1 MPTRPEAL
9 GDTTAWIALR
19 RGRPA
24 AVASVRY
31 LLRRGTLA
39 VCEPV
44 VLELARGARNV
55 RELNGLRARLALLP
69 ACAVATSTWT
79 RAHDVL
85 EGLALG
91 RGGKHRGVP
100 PMDLLV
106 AAVAEEHGLPV
117 LHDDKHFDLIA
128 QVTGQPMLRLPG

>member
-1 MPTRPEAL
+1 MTTGPEAL

-24 AVASVRY
+24 AAASVRHT
-31 LLRRGTLA
+31 LRRGTLA
-39 VCEPV
+39 VCDPV

-55 RELNGLRARLALLP
+55 RELNEMQARLALLP
-69 ACAVATSTWT
+69 ACAVAPSTWT

-85 EGLALG
+85 EGLALR

-100 PMDLLV
+100 PMDLLI
-106 AAVAEEHGLPV
+106 AAVAEEHDLPV
-117 LHDDKHFDLIA
+117 LHDDDHFDLIA
-128 QVTGQPMLRLPG
+128 QVTGQPMLRLP

>member
-9 GDTTAWIALR
+9 GDTTAWIALW

-24 AVASVRY
+24 AVASVRR

-39 VCEPV
+39 VCDPV
-44 VLELARGARNV
+44 ALELVRGARNV
-55 RELNGLRARLALLP
+55 REVNALRARLALLP
-69 ACAVATSTWT
+69 ACVVAPSTWT
-79 RAHDVL
+79 RAQDVL
-85 EGLALG
+85 EGLAVH
-91 RGGKHRGVP
+91 RGGRHRGVP

-117 LHDDKHFDLIA
+117 MHDDAHFDLIA
-128 QVTGQPMLRLPG
+128 EVTGQPMVRLP

>member
-24 AVASVRY
+24 AVASVRR

-39 VCEPV
+39 VCDPV
-44 VLELARGARNV
+44 ALELLRGARNA
-55 RELNGLRARLALLP
+55 RELHALRAGLALLP
-69 ACAVATSTWT
+69 GCAVAPSAWT
-79 RAHDVL
+79 RAQDML
-85 EGLALG
+85 EGLALH
-91 RGGKHRGVP
+91 RGVRHRGVP
-100 PMDLLV
+100 PMDLLI

-117 LHDDKHFDLIA
+117 LHDDAHFDLIA
-128 QVTGQPMLRLPG
+128 QITGQPMIRLP

>member
-9 GDTTAWIALR
+9 GDTTAWIALW

-24 AVASVRY
+24 AVASVRH
-31 LLRRGTLA
+31 LQRRGTLA

-44 VLELARGARNV
+44 MLELARGVRNV
-55 RELNGLRARLALLP
+55 RELNELRARLALLP
-69 ACAVATSTWT
+69 ACAVAPSTWT
-79 RAHDVL
+79 RAQDVI
-85 EGLALG
+85 EGLALC
-91 RGGKHRGVP
+91 RGGEHRGVP

-106 AAVAEEHGLPV
+106 AAVAEEHDLPV

-128 QVTGQPMLRLPG
+128 QVTGQPMLRLP

>member
-1 MPTRPEAL
+1 MLTRPEAL

-24 AVASVRY
+24 AVASVRR

-39 VCEPV
+39 VCDPV
-44 VLELARGARNV
+44 ALELARGARNV
-55 RELNGLRARLALLP
+55 RELSALRAWLAVLP
-69 ACAVATSTWT
+69 SCAVAPATWT
-79 RAHDVL
+79 RAQDVL
-85 EGLALG
+85 EGLALH

-117 LHDDKHFDLIA
+117 LHDDAHFDLIA
-128 QVTGQPMLRLPG
+128 QVTGQPMVRLP

>member
-24 AVASVRY
+24 AVASVRR

-39 VCEPV
+39 VCDPV
-44 VLELARGARNV
+44 ALELLRGARDA
-55 RELNGLRARLALLP
+55 RELHALRAGLALLP
-69 ACAVATSTWT
+69 GCAVAPSVWT
-79 RAHDVL
+79 RAQDML
-85 EGLALG
+85 EGLALH
-91 RGGKHRGVP
+91 RGGRHRGVP
-100 PMDLLV
+100 PMDLLI

-117 LHDDKHFDLIA
+117 LHDDAHFDLIA
-128 QVTGQPMLRLPG
+128 QITGQPMIRLP